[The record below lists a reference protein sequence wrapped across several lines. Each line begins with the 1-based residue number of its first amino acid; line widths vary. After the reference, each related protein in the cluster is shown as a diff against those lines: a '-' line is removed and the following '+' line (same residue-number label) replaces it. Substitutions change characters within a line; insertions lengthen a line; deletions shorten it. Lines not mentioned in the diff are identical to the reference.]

1 VIKETIT
8 FTFEN
13 EDQQRAFHKVL
24 DDRPWE
30 PQKQAK
36 EMVEAAGLDPKVFWQ
51 LVDDIYCA
59 IVNAGFDSTFGV
71 EDSAVIKLVK

>member
-1 VIKETIT
+1 MEPTVIKETIT

-36 EMVEAAGLDPKVFWQ
+36 EMVE
-51 LVDDIYCA
+51 
-59 IVNAGFDSTFGV
+59 
-71 EDSAVIKLVK
+71 DSAVIKLVK